1 MAGGLTDVLGDTRI
15 RKPGADTSIV
25 VKSQWA
31 APLSSTATVNKQPGE
46 PAPVQTWDEPSI
58 TVSDLMAGAGTFEVS
73 AHSGH
78 HRHAF
83 VKKGF
88 VDHTHCDRLRFLRF
102 ITMRFVLR
110 IVPGWIVGTRP
121 MAINRSATS
130 PARLNSPTNN
140 SRLENYRDLLQTV
153 SGMTANTRGRHL

>member
-1 MAGGLTDVLGDTRI
+1 VAGGLTDVLGDTRI

-88 VDHTHCDRLRFLRF
+88 VDHTHCDTTSIFALHHDALRAADCAGLGSWDE
-102 ITMRFVLR
+102 V
-110 IVPGWIVGTRP
+110 
-121 MAINRSATS
+121 MAANGNQPLGDLTSA
-130 PARLNSPTNN
+130 LELTN
-140 SRLENYRDLLQTV
+140 Q
-153 SGMTANTRGRHL
+153 

>member
-1 MAGGLTDVLGDTRI
+1 VAGGLTDVLGDTRI

-58 TVSDLMAGAGTFEVS
+58 
-73 AHSGH
+73 
-78 HRHAF
+78 
-83 VKKGF
+83 

-102 ITMRFVLR
+102 ITMRFVLP
-110 IVPGWIVGTRP
+110 IVPGWVVGTRP